1 MKQGFLRLLRTL
13 GDSVE
18 SGAGRV
24 QSRWLR
30 TEVLMSKV
38 TEFHPRFLSGTT
50 PQGGLPLGVQDLA
63 VLLGYQRRFI
73 ATAKLIGPPTSHLD
87 SSLCCFLANEHIPE
101 KKTNCSLISRSID
114 VKEIE
119 VCNFKG
125 CVVSGDGSV
134 PKLNTSHEDWVNMV
148 NELQMGA
155 LFTRLGIPLI
165 HGIDV
170 HGHNT
175 R

>member
-87 SSLCCFLANEHIPE
+87 LCRYRNLR
-101 KKTNCSLISRSID
+101 KKKLM
-114 VKEIE
+114 
-119 VCNFKG
+119 
-125 CVVSGDGSV
+125 SGQICIIM
-134 PKLNTSHEDWVNMV
+134 L
-148 NELQMGA
+148 
-155 LFTRLGIPLI
+155 
-165 HGIDV
+165 
-170 HGHNT
+170 
-175 R
+175 